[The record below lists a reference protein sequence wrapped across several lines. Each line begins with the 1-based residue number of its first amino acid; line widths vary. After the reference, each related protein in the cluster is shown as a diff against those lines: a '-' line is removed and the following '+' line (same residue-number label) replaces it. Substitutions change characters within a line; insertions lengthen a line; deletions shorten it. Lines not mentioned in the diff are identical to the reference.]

1 MPRGGRRPGAGRKPG
16 RPKGGVVLGMD
27 GSRQVRG
34 AELPPAVPVEVRAGL
49 MEPPGDLVEAARVC
63 WRAWAEFAL
72 SERTLTPATA
82 AGFRH
87 LCIQMAVVQA
97 LDDRIAVL
105 GVATQDAL
113 PYLAARRGQAIQLA
127 ASLKDFKLTAFGK
140 PATSEKPMKA
150 ANPFGQVAG

>member
-1 MPRGGRRPGAGRKPG
+1 MPRGGARPGSGRKPG
-16 RPKGGVVLGMD
+16 PRAGVVLGMD

-34 AELPPAVPVEVRAGL
+34 AELPPAVPLEVRAGL
-49 MEPPGDLVEAARVC
+49 LEPPSDLAEAARVC
-63 WRAWAEFAL
+63 WRAWAGLAL
-72 SERTLTPATA
+72 GERTLTPATA

-105 GVATQDAL
+105 GVATVDAL
-113 PYLAARRGQAIQLA
+113 PYLTARRGQAIQLA

-140 PATSEKPMKA
+140 PAVADKPKKA
-150 ANPFGQVAG
+150 VNPFTQVAG